1 MPFNPD
7 IHHRRTLRLRD
18 HDYSGGGAYF
28 VTICTHERERLFG
41 DVIEGEMRCN
51 GAGLVVQEEWRLTAA
66 LREYVVL
73 DEFIVMPNHFHA
85 VLAIDDRRVPARR
98 APGNDVDI
106 GLGTARRAPTLES
119 FAAPVVGSLA
129 TVIRSFKS
137 AVTKRIIHLRD
148 NPGAPVWQRNYYERV
163 IRDERE
169 LNSIRQY
176 IDDNPAK
183 WEQDENHP
191 DKQSSAS

>member
-7 IHHRRTLRLRD
+7 IHHRRTIRLRG

-28 VTICTHERERLFG
+28 VTICTHERECLFG
-41 DVIEGEMRCN
+41 DVIDGEMRCN

-85 VLAIDDRRVPARR
+85 VLAIDDRRGTARR
-98 APGNDVDI
+98 DPGNDVDI
-106 GLGTARRAPTLES
+106 RLGTARRAPTLES

-137 AVTKRIIHLRD
+137 AVSKRINHLRD
-148 NPGAPVWQRNYYERV
+148 NPGTPVWQRNYYERV

>member
-7 IHHRRTLRLRD
+7 IHHRRTIRLRD
-18 HDYSGGGAYF
+18 HDYSSGGTYF
-28 VTICTHERERLFG
+28 VTICTHERECLFG
-41 DVIEGEMRCN
+41 DVIDGEMRCN

-85 VLAIDDRRVPARR
+85 VLAIDER
-98 APGNDVDI
+98 
-106 GLGTARRAPTLES
+106 GTARRAPALES

-137 AVTKRIIHLRD
+137 AVTKRINHLRD
-148 NPGAPVWQRNYYERV
+148 NPGTPVWQRNYYERV